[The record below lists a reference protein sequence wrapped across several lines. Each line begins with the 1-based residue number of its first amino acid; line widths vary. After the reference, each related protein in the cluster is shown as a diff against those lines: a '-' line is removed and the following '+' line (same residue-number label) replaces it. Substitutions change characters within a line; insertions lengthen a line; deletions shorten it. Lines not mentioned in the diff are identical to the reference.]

1 MLKRILLLILVL
13 LVLLQFY
20 RPSVTPPADAPA
32 SVSVASLFPDAPAFL
47 GSACFDCHSYD
58 SRLPW
63 YAYVNPPGFLVRNH
77 IREGREHL
85 NFSLYKNW
93 TDEERVDYFKE
104 CAEEVEKG
112 NMPLKG
118 YTWLHPA
125 ARLSEEERV
134 ELARWFK
141 EKARQG

>member
-1 MLKRILLLILVL
+1 MKKILVLLAVL

-20 RPSVTPPADAPA
+20 RPDITPKETDQPSLSLSA
-32 SVSVASLFPDAPAFL
+32 LFPDAPAFL
-47 GSACFDCHSYD
+47 GSACFDCHSND

-63 YAYVNPPGFLVRNH
+63 YAHINPPGFLVRNH
-77 IREGREHL
+77 ILEGREHL
-85 NFSLYKNW
+85 NFSNYRNW
-93 TDEERVDYFKE
+93 SAEDRVHQFEE

-125 ARLSEEERV
+125 ARLSAEERQ
-134 ELARWFK
+134 ELVRWFRA
-141 EKARQG
+141 KARQG